1 MLLWEYLDDRCWIAA
16 EYSIKF
22 KYFFVTNAHRIIKGE
37 QLLKNY
43 LNDIN
48 VDAKTKVMKKQIDIV
63 GGCQH
68 IYEIVNK
75 NLKKGL
81 IEFSLLK
88 ETCDLYSWRKSY
100 FNKNLSVKQGAWF
113 TNSYYINTMTYQITK
128 NFDQVVNI
136 CCSNLYLNKNGNHP
150 RGIYL
155 KVEEK
160 EITHARNRIEH
171 FVDLFNTKSTFFWKF
186 FHLKNLSNSSLRY
199 GDVAKILFEH
209 HQNSPHRLEEIALRK
224 VKKDGFYLENISEQ
238 VKRNDEYG
246 FFDFESENYLND
258 LKNFSQD
265 GQDLFKQLK
274 LEHNLIREK
283 RTNS

>member
-37 QLLKNY
+37 KLLKNY

-128 NFDQVVNI
+128 NFEQVVDI
-136 CCSNLYLNKNGNHP
+136 CCSNLYLNQNGNNGLYFEVKEDLNW
-150 RGIYL
+150 RGIIDIIVKDFQSL
-155 KVEEK
+155 SK
-160 EITHARNRIEH
+160 TGM
-171 FVDLFNTKSTFFWKF
+171 T
-186 FHLKNLSNSSLRY
+186 LKN
-199 GDVAKILFEH
+199 II
-209 HQNSPHRLEEIALRK
+209 EELT
-224 VKKDGFYLENISEQ
+224 
-238 VKRNDEYG
+238 RNDEYCY
-246 FFDFESENYLND
+246 F
-258 LKNFSQD
+258 
-265 GQDLFKQLK
+265 GQEARSIVIF
-274 LEHNLIREK
+274 LER
-283 RTNS
+283 